1 MKKKKIS
8 FPSALTVLFIV
19 LIFAAILTAVVPA
32 GLYSKLTYNADHDVF
47 EITTP
52 EGEVTEMTPT
62 QESLDELG
70 VTGNL
75 NKFLDGSISK
85 PIAVPGTYER
95 VDQEPQGVFKILLA
109 AISGVYDTIDII
121 LFVFIL
127 GGCIGVLNYM
137 GAFNAAIAALSK
149 VTKGKEYILI
159 DTAGLRRKSRILI
172 TIIIAAGGTT
182 FGLAEETI
190 ALYPILVP
198 VFLAAGYDV
207 VVCIAAIYM
216 GSSIGTMFPTIN
228 PFSVGNA
235 SNAAGISLA
244 DGMGIRGVAL
254 VLGTLITL
262 IYILR
267 YAKKVKE
274 DPTKSICYAQYE
286 HHMQKFGHQGE
297 VPEFTGKMK
306 LSLLVF
312 GVSFGVL
319 VWGLVAQG
327 WWFDNMTALFLAC
340 AILLA
345 FTSGIDEK
353 NFMDQFIGGAAD
365 LMGVALVVGVARG
378 INIILEDGMIS
389 DTILEFFSGAISGMN
404 PIVFIILMMLVF
416 IVLGFFISSSSGLAV
431 LSIPIMAPLA
441 DTVGV
446 SRSAIVSAYAYGLGL
461 ISFITPT
468 GLILASLA
476 MVDVTYDKW
485 LKFIMPLMGMTTV
498 FSAIMLIIQLYV

>member
-52 EGEVTEMTPT
+52 EGEVTEMAPT

-159 DTAGLRRKSRILI
+159 ILI

-207 VVCIAAIYM
+207 MVCIAAIYRKNEA
-216 GSSIGTMFPTIN
+216 FP
-228 PFSVGNA
+228 PR
-235 SNAAGISLA
+235 
-244 DGMGIRGVAL
+244 IRR
-254 VLGTLITL
+254 
-262 IYILR
+262 ILR
-267 YAKKVKE
+267 
-274 DPTKSICYAQYE
+274 C
-286 HHMQKFGHQGE
+286 
-297 VPEFTGKMK
+297 
-306 LSLLVF
+306 
-312 GVSFGVL
+312 
-319 VWGLVAQG
+319 
-327 WWFDNMTALFLAC
+327 AC
-340 AILLA
+340 
-345 FTSGIDEK
+345 
-353 NFMDQFIGGAAD
+353 
-365 LMGVALVVGVARG
+365 MG
-378 INIILEDGMIS
+378 
-389 DTILEFFSGAISGMN
+389 TC
-404 PIVFIILMMLVF
+404 
-416 IVLGFFISSSSGLAV
+416 SSGLV
-431 LSIPIMAPLA
+431 VRQHDCPLPCLRDPA
-441 DTVGV
+441 CIYF
-446 SRSAIVSAYAYGLGL
+446 RNRRKELYG
-461 ISFITPT
+461 S
-468 GLILASLA
+468 
-476 MVDVTYDKW
+476 VYRRCR
-485 LKFIMPLMGMTTV
+485 
-498 FSAIMLIIQLYV
+498 

>member
-52 EGEVTEMTPT
+52 EGEVTEMAPT

-159 DTAGLRRKSRILI
+159 ILI

-207 VVCIAAIYM
+207 MVCIAAIYM
-216 GSSIGTMFPTIN
+216 G
-228 PFSVGNA
+228 

-274 DPTKSICYAQYE
+274 DPTKSICYDQYE

-345 FTSGIDEK
+345 FTSGIGEK

>member
-52 EGEVTEMTPT
+52 EGEVTEMAPT

-159 DTAGLRRKSRILI
+159 ILI

-207 VVCIAAIYM
+207 MVCIAAIYM

-228 PFSVGNA
+228 PFSV
-235 SNAAGISLA
+235 
-244 DGMGIRGVAL
+244 GMGIRGVAL

-274 DPTKSICYAQYE
+274 DPTKSICYDQYE

-345 FTSGIDEK
+345 FTSGIGEK

>member
-1 MKKKKIS
+1 MAENKKKKLS
-8 FPSALTVLFIV
+8 FPTALTVLFIV
-19 LIFAAILTAVVPA
+19 LIFAAVMTAIVPA
-32 GLYSKLTYNADHDVF
+32 GLYSKLTYNAQSDMF
-47 EITTP
+47 EVTTP
-52 EGEVTEMTPT
+52 EGEITEMAPT

-75 NKFLDGSISK
+75 DKFLDGSISK
-85 PIAVPGTYER
+85 PIAVPGTYQKVE
-95 VDQEPQGVFKILLA
+95 QTPQGIFEILLA
-109 AISGVYDTIDII
+109 PISGVYDTIDII
-121 LFVFIL
+121 LFIFVL

-137 GAFNAAIAALSK
+137 GAFNASIAVLSK
-149 VTKGKEYILI
+149 ITKGKEYILI
-159 DTAGLRRKSRILI
+159 ILI

-207 VVCIAAIYM
+207 MVCIAAIYM

-244 DGMGIRGVAL
+244 EGMGIRFAALILGV
-254 VLGTLITL
+254 LITL

-267 YAKKVKE
+267 YAKKVKA
-274 DPTKSICYAQYE
+274 DPSKSICYDQYE
-286 HHMQKFGHQGE
+286 YHMKKFGHQGE
-297 VPEFTGKMK
+297 VEEFTGRMK
-306 LSLLVF
+306 LSLIVF
-312 GVSFGVL
+312 GITFAVL
-319 VWGLVAQG
+319 VWGLVSKG
-327 WWFDNMTALFLAC
+327 WWFDSMTSLFLAC

-345 FTSGIDEK
+345 FTSGIGEK

-365 LMGVALVVGVARG
+365 LMSVALVVGVARG
-378 INIILEDGMIS
+378 INIILENGMVS

-431 LSIPIMAPLA
+431 LSVPIMAPLA
-441 DTVGV
+441 DTVGG
-446 SRSAIVSAYAYGLGL
+446 SRAAIVSAYAYGLGL

-468 GLILASLA
+468 GLVLASLA

-485 LKFIMPLMGMTTV
+485 LKFIMPLMGITAG
-498 FSAIMLIIQLYV
+498 FSAVMLVIQTFM

>member
-1 MKKKKIS
+1 MENKKKKLS
-8 FPSALTVLFIV
+8 FPTALTVLFIV
-19 LIFAAILTAVVPA
+19 LIFAAVLTAVVPA
-32 GLYSKLTYNADHDVF
+32 GLYSKLIYNPKSDMF

-52 EGEVTEMTPT
+52 DGEIEEMEPT

-75 NKFLDGSISK
+75 DKFLDGSISK
-85 PIAVPGTYER
+85 PVAVPGTYEK
-95 VDQEPQGVFKILLA
+95 VEQQPQGILKILLA
-109 AISGVYDTIDII
+109 PISGVYDTIDII
-121 LFVFIL
+121 LFIFIL

-137 GAFNAAIAALSK
+137 GAFNAGIAVLSK

-159 DTAGLRRKSRILI
+159 ILI
-172 TIIIAAGGTT
+172 TVIIAAGGTT

-207 VVCIAAIYM
+207 MVCIAAIYM

-244 DGMGIRGVAL
+244 EGMGIRAVAL
-254 VLGTLITL
+254 VLGVAITL

-267 YAKKVKE
+267 YAKKVKA
-274 DPTKSICYAQYE
+274 DPTKSICYDQYE
-286 HHMQKFGHQGE
+286 HHMKKFGHQGE

-306 LSLLVF
+306 LSLTVF
-312 GVSFGVL
+312 GISFCVL
-319 VWGLVAQG
+319 VWGLVSQG

-345 FTSGIDEK
+345 FTSGIGEK

-365 LMGVALVVGVARG
+365 LMSVALVVGVARG
-378 INIILEDGMIS
+378 INIILENGMVS
-389 DTILEFFSGAISGMN
+389 DTILEFFSGAIGGMN

-431 LSIPIMAPLA
+431 LSVPIMAPLA

-446 SRSAIVSAYAYGLGL
+446 SRAAIVSAYAYGLGL

-468 GLILASLA
+468 GLVLASLA

-485 LKFIMPLMGMTTV
+485 LKFIMPLMGITAG
-498 FSAIMLIIQLYV
+498 FSAIMLVIQLFL

>member
-1 MKKKKIS
+1 
-8 FPSALTVLFIV
+8 
-19 LIFAAILTAVVPA
+19 
-32 GLYSKLTYNADHDVF
+32 
-47 EITTP
+47 
-52 EGEVTEMTPT
+52 
-62 QESLDELG
+62 
-70 VTGNL
+70 
-75 NKFLDGSISK
+75 
-85 PIAVPGTYER
+85 
-95 VDQEPQGVFKILLA
+95 
-109 AISGVYDTIDII
+109 
-121 LFVFIL
+121 
-127 GGCIGVLNYM
+127 
-137 GAFNAAIAALSK
+137 
-149 VTKGKEYILI
+149 
-159 DTAGLRRKSRILI
+159 
-172 TIIIAAGGTT
+172 
-182 FGLAEETI
+182 
-190 ALYPILVP
+190 
-198 VFLAAGYDV
+198 
-207 VVCIAAIYM
+207 
-216 GSSIGTMFPTIN
+216 
-228 PFSVGNA
+228 
-235 SNAAGISLA
+235 
-244 DGMGIRGVAL
+244 MGIRGVAL

-274 DPTKSICYAQYE
+274 DPTKSICYDQYE

-345 FTSGIDEK
+345 FTSGIGEK

-476 MVDVTYDKW
+476 MVDVT
-485 LKFIMPLMGMTTV
+485 
-498 FSAIMLIIQLYV
+498 

>member
-95 VDQEPQGVFKILLA
+95 VDQKPQGVFKILLA
-109 AISGVYDTIDII
+109 AISGVYDT
-121 LFVFIL
+121 L
-127 GGCIGVLNYM
+127 GISSFLYLSSAGCIGVLNYM

-159 DTAGLRRKSRILI
+159 ILI

-207 VVCIAAIYM
+207 MVCIAAIYM

-274 DPTKSICYAQYE
+274 DPTKSICYDQYE

-345 FTSGIDEK
+345 FTSGIGEK

>member
-1 MKKKKIS
+1 MEKKKKKLS

-32 GLYSKLTYNADHDVF
+32 GLYSKLAYNAQAEMF
-47 EITTP
+47 EVTNP
-52 EGEVTEMTPT
+52 EGEITEMDPT
-62 QESLDELG
+62 QETLDELG

-75 NKFLDGSISK
+75 DKFLDGTISK
-85 PIAVPGTYER
+85 PVAIPGTYET
-95 VDQEPQGVFKILLA
+95 VEQNPQGVFEILLA
-109 AISGVYDTIDII
+109 PISGVYDSIDII
-121 LFVFIL
+121 LFIFVL

-137 GAFNAAIAALSK
+137 GAFNSAIAVLSK
-149 VTKGKEYILI
+149 ITKGKEYILI
-159 DTAGLRRKSRILI
+159 VLI

-207 VVCIAAIYM
+207 IVCIAAIYM

-244 DGMGIRGVAL
+244 DGMGFRFAALIIGVI
-254 VLGTLITL
+254 ITL
-262 IYILR
+262 VYILR
-267 YAKKVKE
+267 YAKKVKA
-274 DPTKSICYAQYE
+274 DPTKSICYDQYE
-286 HHMQKFGHQGE
+286 YHMKKFGHQGE
-297 VPEFTGKMK
+297 VPEFTGRMK
-306 LSLLVF
+306 LSLAVF
-312 GVSFGVL
+312 GITFGVL
-319 VWGLVAQG
+319 VWGLVAKQ

-340 AILLA
+340 AIILA
-345 FTSGIDEK
+345 FTSGIGEK

-365 LMGVALVVGVARG
+365 LMSVALVVGVARG
-378 INIILEDGMIS
+378 INIILENGMVS
-389 DTILEFFSGAISGMN
+389 DTILAFFSGAISGMN
-404 PIVFIILMMLVF
+404 PVIFIILMMLVF

-431 LSIPIMAPLA
+431 LSVPIMAPLA

-461 ISFITPT
+461 ISFITPA

-485 LKFIMPLMGMTTV
+485 LKFIMPLMGIMAG
-498 FSAIMLIIQLYV
+498 FSAVMLVIQLFL

>member
-1 MKKKKIS
+1 MKKKKLS
-8 FPSALTVLFIV
+8 FPTAITVLFIV
-19 LIFAAILTAVVPA
+19 LIFACVLTAVVPA
-32 GLYSKLTYNADHDVF
+32 GLYSKLKYNADSDLF
-47 EITTP
+47 EITAP
-52 EGEVTEMTPT
+52 DGSVTEMEPT

-95 VDQEPQGVFKILLA
+95 VEQRPQGPIEILLA
-109 AISGVYDTIDII
+109 PIIGVYDTIDII

-137 GAFNAAIAALSK
+137 GAFNASIAVLSK
-149 VTKGKEYILI
+149 TTKGKEYILI
-159 DTAGLRRKSRILI
+159 ILI
-172 TIIIAAGGTT
+172 TVIIAAGGTT
-182 FGLAEETI
+182 FGLGEETI

-207 VVCIAAIYM
+207 MVCIAAIYM
-216 GSSIGTMFPTIN
+216 GSSIGTMFAIIN

-235 SNAAGISLA
+235 SNAAGISLTE
-244 DGMGIRGVAL
+244 GMGFRSVGLVIGVI
-254 VLGTLITL
+254 ITL
-262 IYILR
+262 IYIMR

-274 DPTKSICYAQYE
+274 DPTKSICYDQYE
-286 HHMQKFGHQGE
+286 YHMQKFGHQGE

-306 LSLLVF
+306 ISLTVF
-312 GVSFGVL
+312 GASFVIL
-319 VWGLVAQG
+319 VWGIVSRG
-327 WWFDNMTALFLAC
+327 WWFEMMTALFLGC
-340 AILLA
+340 AIILA
-345 FTSGIDEK
+345 FTSGIGEK

-365 LMGVALVVGVARG
+365 LMSVALVIGVARG
-378 INIILEDGMIS
+378 INIILENGMVS

-404 PIVFIILMMLVF
+404 RIVFIILMMIVF
-416 IVLGFFISSSSGLAV
+416 IILGFFISSSSGLAV

-446 SRSAIVSAYAYGLGL
+446 SRAVIISAYIYGSGL
-461 ISFITPT
+461 ISFIAPT

-485 LKFIMPLMGMTTV
+485 LKFIMPLMGISAG
-498 FSAIMLIIQLYV
+498 FSAIMLIAQVLM

>member
-19 LIFAAILTAVVPA
+19 LIFAAILTAIVPS

-52 EGEVTEMTPT
+52 DGDVTEMAPT
-62 QESLDELG
+62 QETLDELG

-85 PIAVPGTYER
+85 PIAVPGTYQKVE
-95 VDQEPQGVFKILLA
+95 QQPQGVFKILLA
-109 AISGVYDTIDII
+109 AIKGVYDTIDII

-159 DTAGLRRKSRILI
+159 ILI

-207 VVCIAAIYM
+207 MVCIAAIYM

-244 DGMGIRGVAL
+244 DGMGIRGIAL
-254 VLGTLITL
+254 VLGIIITL

-267 YAKKVKE
+267 YAKKVKD
-274 DPTKSICYAQYE
+274 DPSKSICYDQYE
-286 HHMQKFGHQGE
+286 YHLQKYGHQGE

-319 VWGLVAQG
+319 VWGLVSQG

-340 AILLA
+340 AVLLA
-345 FTSGIDEK
+345 FTSGIGEK
-353 NFMDQFIGGAAD
+353 KLEELRDYITVSNGA
-365 LMGVALVVGVARG
+365 
-378 INIILEDGMIS
+378 
-389 DTILEFFSGAISGMN
+389 
-404 PIVFIILMMLVF
+404 
-416 IVLGFFISSSSGLAV
+416 
-431 LSIPIMAPLA
+431 
-441 DTVGV
+441 
-446 SRSAIVSAYAYGLGL
+446 
-461 ISFITPT
+461 
-468 GLILASLA
+468 
-476 MVDVTYDKW
+476 
-485 LKFIMPLMGMTTV
+485 
-498 FSAIMLIIQLYV
+498 

>member
-52 EGEVTEMTPT
+52 EGEVTEMAPT

-95 VDQEPQGVFKILLA
+95 VDQEPQVVFKILLA
-109 AISGVYDTIDII
+109 AISGVSDTIDII

-159 DTAGLRRKSRILI
+159 ILI

-207 VVCIAAIYM
+207 MVCIAAIYM

-274 DPTKSICYAQYE
+274 DPTKSICYDQYE

-327 WWFDNMTALFLAC
+327 WW
-340 AILLA
+340 
-345 FTSGIDEK
+345 
-353 NFMDQFIGGAAD
+353 
-365 LMGVALVVGVARG
+365 
-378 INIILEDGMIS
+378 
-389 DTILEFFSGAISGMN
+389 
-404 PIVFIILMMLVF
+404 FIILMMLVF

>member
-52 EGEVTEMTPT
+52 EGEVTEMAPT

-159 DTAGLRRKSRILI
+159 ILI

-207 VVCIAAIYM
+207 MVCIAAIYM
-216 GSSIGTMFPTIN
+216 GSSIGTMFPTI
-228 PFSVGNA
+228 
-235 SNAAGISLA
+235 NAAGISLA

-274 DPTKSICYAQYE
+274 DPTKSICYDQYE

-345 FTSGIDEK
+345 FTSGIGEK